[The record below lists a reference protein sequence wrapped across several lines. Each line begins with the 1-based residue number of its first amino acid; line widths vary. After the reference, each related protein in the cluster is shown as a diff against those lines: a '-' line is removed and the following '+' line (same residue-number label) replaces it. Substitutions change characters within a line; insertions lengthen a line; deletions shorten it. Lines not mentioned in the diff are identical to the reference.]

1 MRYTWKWKRI
11 TLTLSLNSSTLEA
24 TECEGTEEVEFLLA
38 NGVDG
43 FWSFCSG
50 EEDVDVEFHGSKPVM
65 FQLQRLVCSAIAA
78 AAAAKPSQISTP
90 SPSKSTE
97 ECSGAIMINVI

>member
-24 TECEGTEEVEFLLA
+24 TECEGTKEMEFLLA
-38 NGVDG
+38 DG
-43 FWSFCSG
+43 ADDFWSFCSG
-50 EEDVDVEFHGSKPVM
+50 DGDVDVDFHGSKPVM
-65 FQLQRLVCSAIAA
+65 FQLQRLLCSAIAV

-97 ECSGAIMINVI
+97 ECNEVIIINIV